1 MIENDPPEE
10 MTEDE
15 LAHELR
21 TLSEGKRRSD
31 RFASLMEEVYD
42 RLEELQARKEAESES

>member
-10 MTEDE
+10 MTESE

-31 RFASLMEEVYD
+31 RFESLMEEVYD
-42 RLEELQARKEAESES
+42 RLEELEAQKESDS